1 MGALWVWYFR
11 QPSPGETTRD
21 PIVGE
26 FFATDAISGA
36 AEAIVREGIQNAL
49 DAGLQSPVHVR
60 ILLANDSHA
69 LPASQMVPWLE
80 QAWPHL
86 RAAGNGLRDVPAE
99 MDGCSYLVFEDFG
112 TSGLKGSVDQAF
124 DEPNTKNGFFYF
136 FRAEGRTGKGDS
148 DRGRWGV
155 GKHVFPRAS
164 RINAVFG
171 LTVRSDDQKRLLMGH
186 IVLKS
191 HKIGPKHWS
200 PDGHF
205 GLRPDKLVLPSE
217 EQTLLEK
224 FKTAFRLRREKEPGL
239 SLVVPYLDDE
249 ISYRGLVRAVADGYF
264 YPILCGQLTV
274 EVEAAG
280 HQCSV
285 TADTLVDVALEL
297 ADDNDGE
304 RLARVELAEWAA
316 KRQVSDFFHLQPCS
330 SHRPVWSDELI
341 PSELVPVLR
350 AKLLGGEKIAVRIPI
365 LVRRKGERDQPT
377 YFDLFIWQRDN
388 DDGRPIF
395 IREGL
400 TITDVRGTRARGV
413 LSLVVAKDKPIAT
426 LLGDSE
432 NPAHTQWQRDS
443 SNFKNKYVSGS
454 AHIDFVKRAVAKLV
468 GVLRDSGEKY
478 DVSTLADIFPR
489 PAIDEVARQ
498 SPIDGVRPKPKP
510 DVSDIVRPTIVQKPV
525 GYRLQQVKG
534 GFSIQPGHKDATI
547 PPALDVRVAYDIRQ
561 GNPLKKYH
569 EADFQ
574 LDRAPIK
581 IEKKSGVE
589 IRQCSG
595 NEISFEITD
604 ADFNLTVGGF
614 DQNRDL
620 YVNVRIAERDNA

>member
-1 MGALWVWYFR
+1 MWHFR
-11 QPSPGETTRD
+11 QPSQGETTRD

-49 DAGLQSPVHVR
+49 DAGLRSPVHVR
-60 ILLANDSHA
+60 ILLGNDSHA
-69 LPASQMVPWLE
+69 LSASEMTSWLDR
-80 QAWPHL
+80 AWPHIK
-86 RAAGNGLRDVPAE
+86 AAGNGLREAPTESD
-99 MDGCSYLVFEDFG
+99 DCSYLVFEDFG
-112 TSGLKGSVDQAF
+112 TSGLRGSVDQAF

-171 LTVRSDDQKRLLMGH
+171 LTVRSDDLKRLLMGH
-186 IVLKS
+186 VVLKS
-191 HKIGPKHWS
+191 HKIGNNHWS

-205 GLRPDKLVLPSE
+205 GLRPDQLVLPTE
-217 EQTLLEK
+217 DKKLLEK
-224 FKTAFRLRREKEPGL
+224 FSATFRLKRREEPGL

-249 ISYRGLVRAVADGYF
+249 ITYQRLIRAVVDGYF

-274 EVEAAG
+274 EVEAPG
-280 HQCSV
+280 HQCSI
-285 TADTLVDVALEL
+285 AAGTLVDVALGL
-297 ADDNDGE
+297 ADDDDGE

-316 KRQVSDFFHLQPCS
+316 ARQPPDFVHLLPCS
-330 SHRPVWSDELI
+330 HHRPVWSDDLVPTEL
-341 PSELVPVLR
+341 LPVLR
-350 AKLLGGEKIAVRIPI
+350 ANLLSGQKIAVRVHV
-365 LVRRKGERDQPT
+365 LVRKKGEGDQQT
-377 YFDLFIWQRDN
+377 HFDLFIWQRDN

-413 LSLVVAKDKPIAT
+413 LSLVVANDKAIAT

-443 SNFKNKYVSGS
+443 SNFKNKYVSG
-454 AHIDFVKRAVAKLV
+454 ATHIDFVKRVVAKLV

-489 PAIDEVARQ
+489 PAADEVARQ
-498 SPIDGVRPKPKP
+498 QPVDISRVKPKP
-510 DVSDIVRPTIVQKPV
+510 DVSDEEEWPRTPQKPI

-534 GFSIQPGHKDATI
+534 GFSIQPGHKDAI
-547 PPALDVRVAYDIRQ
+547 VPSMLDVRVAYDIRQ

-569 EADFQ
+569 EADFR
-574 LDRAPIK
+574 LEHAPIK
-581 IEKKSGVE
+581 IEKMSGVE
-589 IRQCSG
+589 IRRCSG
-595 NEISFEITD
+595 NELSFEIID
-604 ADFNLTVGGF
+604 ASFNLTVGGF

-620 YVNVRIAERDNA
+620 YVNVRAAEREDA